1 MAKGPPSFH
10 VAFGAPASPEAE
22 IRPDDWLNVRRSTG
36 AEQRL
41 AGLKSWHNATT
52 YHFRAC
58 DIALPLVIGQRIR
71 QPAGSAR
78 VSMGIALRELI
89 ERKGDDVEDA
99 FSTHLFGIVMLLA
112 PEAIA
117 ELHRVL

>member
-1 MAKGPPSFH
+1 MAKGLPSFH

-22 IRPDDWLNVRRSTG
+22 IRPEDWLNVRRSTG

-41 AGLKSWHNATT
+41 AGLKSWHYATT

-71 QPAGSAR
+71 QPAGSVTWRTTAIGNSANGHRPAR
-78 VSMGIALRELI
+78 ADRAQG
-89 ERKGDDVEDA
+89 K
-99 FSTHLFGIVMLLA
+99 
-112 PEAIA
+112 
-117 ELHRVL
+117 